1 MIAATS
7 PLSLVISEI
16 RELTPRIRA
25 FKLRAI
31 HGQELPLVPAGSHIA
46 IKVRLANGAND
57 IRHYSLCNNPLQRDY
72 YEIAVLCE
80 SNGRGGSQFIFDNVK
95 EGMQLESAIPTHNFH
110 LHADASPAIL
120 IAGGIGITPIMSI
133 AYTLASRGR
142 RFQLHYAGRSKNEMA
157 FVEDIQQH
165 FAANTHWYP
174 ADEHTRMDIMNLLAD
189 APSNAL
195 FYACGPQKM
204 LGDIETSARL
214 LGIDKDRIQTEYF
227 MADDADNN
235 SELLLELAYSN
246 KLIKVAADQPLLNA
260 LRDAG
265 VNAAFD
271 CCVGDCGTCAVKIL
285 EGEADHRDHVL
296 SDAQKA
302 EGMICLCVSRAKSDT
317 LVIAL

>member
-1 MIAATS
+1 MTAATET
-7 PLSLVISEI
+7 LTLTISEI

-25 FKLRAI
+25 FRLRATS
-31 HGQELPLVPAGSHIA
+31 GQELPLVSAGSHIA
-46 IKVRLANGAND
+46 IKVQLANGKND

-72 YEIAVLCE
+72 YEIAVLRE
-80 SNGRGGSQFIFDNVK
+80 SPGRGGSHFIFENLK
-95 EGMQLESAIPTHNFH
+95 EDMQVESGIPTNNFH

-157 FVEDIQQH
+157 FADDLQQQ
-165 FAANTHWYP
+165 FATKVHLYP
-174 ADEHTRMDIMNLLAD
+174 ADEHARMDIMNLLAD
-189 APSNAL
+189 APGNTL

-204 LGDIETSARL
+204 LDDIEISARL
-214 LGIDKDRIQTEYF
+214 LGIAKDRIQTEHF
-227 MADDADNN
+227 AADDADKNR
-235 SELLLELAYSN
+235 ELLLELAYSN

-260 LRDAG
+260 VRNAG
-265 VNAAFD
+265 INAAFD

-285 EGEADHRDHVL
+285 EGEAEHRDHVL

-302 EGMICLCVSRAKSDT
+302 DGMICLCVSRAKGDK